1 MNKVLVKNWN
11 NMIKEDDTVYFLG
24 DMSFG
29 KRSRNPSYWI
39 RKLNGKIIY
48 IRGNHEKTKIG
59 RKYEVL
65 NYNGYRFLLIND
77 PESVDSFDGWVIHG
91 HKHNNDL
98 INYPFINWGKRT
110 INVSVEVINYKPV
123 PLDQI
128 FNICSKKIERRIETI
143 ADI

>member
-1 MNKVLVKNWN
+1 MC
-11 NMIKEDDTVYFLG
+11 
-24 DMSFG
+24 FG
-29 KRSRNPSYWI
+29 KRFKNPSYWI

-65 NYNGYRFLLIND
+65 NYNGYRFLLIHD
-77 PESVDSFDGWVIHG
+77 PESVDSFEGWVIHG

-98 INYPFINWGKRT
+98 INYPFVNWEKRT

-123 PLDQI
+123 SLDQI
-128 FNICSKKIERRIETI
+128 FNICSQKIEKGRIETI